1 MALLRKLQC
10 MNPNMNTNMTGDMYM
25 NTNMNTNLYVN
36 TKVSANGQFRAP
48 DGGGGG
54 GGHRPMTN
62 RWTQPQVMVII
73 MQTDDHDG
81 GVLGKD
87 TASGVGIDYFSI
99 CYFKLE
105 FHFT

>member
-25 NTNMNTNLYVN
+25 NTNVNTNLYVN

-48 DGGGGG
+48 DGEGRGGGGG

-73 MQTDDHDG
+73 MLTDDHDG
-81 GVLGKD
+81 GIG
-87 TASGVGIDYFSI
+87 
-99 CYFKLE
+99 
-105 FHFT
+105 

>member
-25 NTNMNTNLYVN
+25 NTNVNTNLYVN

-48 DGGGGG
+48 DGEGRGGGG
-54 GGHRPMTN
+54 GVGQRPMTN

-81 GVLGKD
+81 GFG
-87 TASGVGIDYFSI
+87 
-99 CYFKLE
+99 
-105 FHFT
+105 